1 MKCNDARTFMS
12 QIAGKSVTIQV
23 QQSDVNFLS
32 TNGYLS
38 VMQKE
43 DYDQAAGEVA
53 NLTQMN
59 DALQNEMVEERIGR
73 AALAKDER
81 KTHSILFH
89 LEGRDE
95 KEAEVARVESER
107 GAVAREDADMEEED
121 SRIKEQTQKKTTTE
135 TKI

>member
-12 QIAGKSVTIQV
+12 QISEKSVTIQV

-43 DYDQAAGEVA
+43 DYDRALAEVA
-53 NLTQMN
+53 NLAQMN
-59 DALQNEMVEERIGR
+59 EALQTEMVQEGIAR

-81 KTHSILFH
+81 KTNSILLH
-89 LEGRDE
+89 LEGREETRQERDRV
-95 KEAEVARVESER
+95 EAES
-107 GAVAREDADMEEED
+107 G
-121 SRIKEQTQKKTTTE
+121 T
-135 TKI
+135 

>member
-38 VMQKE
+38 VLQKE

-53 NLTQMN
+53 YLTQMN

-73 AALAKDER
+73 TTLAKDER

-95 KEAEVARVESER
+95 KVAAGELLQSER
-107 GAVAREDADMEEED
+107 
-121 SRIKEQTQKKTTTE
+121 
-135 TKI
+135 